1 MEMKHLTILLLAL
14 LCVTF
19 ETSATSR
26 QTYGS
31 RRSGGDFDDDDTFD
45 ASGNE
50 PSDDDDLEG
59 SGDDGPSG
67 DPLPVDRPSS
77 VYIPVV
83 THSPPNGGISIDRMT
98 TRWNDDSEVE
108 IGAVENDDDDTH
120 KQIIFLHPAVLA
132 AMTVG
137 GVLLIILIM
146 LLIMFIVYR
155 MRKKDEGSY
164 VLDDPTLMIING
176 DRKHK
181 SLIYT
186 KAPPVPN
193 DNEFYA

>member
-1 MEMKHLTILLLAL
+1 MEMKLLTLLLFVL
-14 LCVTF
+14 LCVIF
-19 ETSATSR
+19 ETSVASR

-31 RRSGGDFDDDDTFD
+31 RRSGGDFDDT
-45 ASGNE
+45 SGSE
-50 PSDDDDLEG
+50 PPDDDDDLEG
-59 SGDDGPSG
+59 SSDDGPSG
-67 DPLPVDRPSS
+67 DGPLPVDRLSS
-77 VYIPVV
+77 VYIPPV
-83 THSPPNGGISIDRMT
+83 TRSPPSGISIDRTT
-98 TRWNDDSEVE
+98 TRRNDGSGVE
-108 IGAVENDDDDTH
+108 IGAVENDDDDDDTY
-120 KQIIFLHPAVLA
+120 KQNIFLHPAVLA
-132 AMTVG
+132 AMIVG